1 MLLEEGDAL
10 LQVLAAEAPAV
21 VEAVQRVQPG
31 DQDEVQAL
39 ACTLTLLKALPRR
52 SYKFT
57 ACSWCGKVHGK

>member
-31 DQDEVQAL
+31 DQNKVQAL
-39 ACTLTLLKALPRR
+39 ACMLSLLK
-52 SYKFT
+52 F
-57 ACSWCGKVHGK
+57 C